1 MDGGATSFVVQ
12 VRWPGGEWSK
22 AYGVRNLDSK
32 DPAQP
37 QDRVSVASITKSMV
51 AVSVLKL
58 VDQGLIG
65 LDDPVNGV
73 LESFRT
79 TLRPPGPIT
88 VRQLLNHN
96 SGMPDFGDSE
106 YAAGPLKQV
115 ANTRLSMQRGL
126 ELAATLPWESKN
138 VDRFSYSNS
147 NYLALGQLIEKLR
160 GRPVA
165 DVLNQDIFAPL
176 GLQHTS
182 LAEPDRRAPDNIHA
196 YVIDG
201 GERVDVTQ
209 PEVWVGSPAGGVIST
224 TQDINT
230 FYRAL
235 LRGQLL
241 SPAML
246 EEMKK
251 KAGFADYGL
260 GLRRFPDACSGDFR
274 YGHTGRIFGYMS
286 ISITSADG
294 GSQVTMAMAVRPLPG
309 RTPQPH
315 AASTCSRRRWNRP
328 PRKPSTA
335 SASEQSGEPGLGGAP
350 PVPNPA
356 ALAGDR
362 LATGLIPSRQCQ
374 PRRHSRRSRHR
385 HGRRPYRNVC
395 SACSGRHP
403 R

>member
-1 MDGGATSFVVQ
+1 MGALAAWWRTRFRLLGAVAFSAVLVVAASGCVGAPPGPAPPSVAAIQAATDSLERRVQHFMDGGATSFVVQ
-12 VRWPGGEWSK
+12 VRWSGGEWSK
-22 AYGVRNLDSK
+22 AYGVRNLVSK

-37 QDRVSVASITKSMV
+37 QDRVSIASITKSMV
-51 AVSVLKL
+51 AVSVLRL

-65 LDDPVNGV
+65 LDDPMNNV

-88 VRQLLNHN
+88 VRQLLNHT

-138 VDRFSYSNS
+138 VDRFAYSNS

-165 DVLNQDIFAPL
+165 DVLNQDIFGPL

-182 LAEPDRRAPDNIHA
+182 LAEPDRGAPDNIHA
-196 YVIDG
+196 YILDG
-201 GERVDVTQ
+201 SERVDVTQ

-224 TQDINT
+224 TQDVSN

-251 KAGFADYGL
+251 KAGFAEYGL

-274 YGHTGRIFGYMS
+274 YGHPGSAFGYIS

-294 GSQVTMAMAVRPLPG
+294 GSEITMAMTL
-309 RTPQPH
+309 
-315 AASTCSRRRWNRP
+315 P
-328 PRKPSTA
+328 PRPWQDPATA
-335 SASEQSGEPGLGGAP
+335 RRVDLLETQMESAAQETL
-350 PVPNPA
+350 
-356 ALAGDR
+356 DR
-362 LATGLIPSRQCQ
+362 LCQ
-374 PRRHSRRSRHR
+374 
-385 HGRRPYRNVC
+385 
-395 SACSGRHP
+395 
-403 R
+403 

>member
-1 MDGGATSFVVQ
+1 MGALPAWWRTRLRLIGAAFSAVLLVAVSGCVGAPSGPAPSGPTPPSAAAIQAATDSLERRVQHFMDGGATAFVVHL
-12 VRWPGGEWSK
+12 RWPGGEWSK
-22 AYGVRNLDSK
+22 AYGVRSLDTN

-88 VRQLLNHN
+88 VRQLLDHN
-96 SGMPDFGDSE
+96 SGMPDYGDAE
-106 YAAGPLKQV
+106 HEAEPLQQV
-115 ANTRLSMQRGL
+115 MNTRLSLQRGL

-182 LAEPDRRAPDNIHA
+182 LAEPDRGAPDNIHA
-196 YVIDG
+196 YIMDG
-201 GERVDVTQ
+201 SERVDVTQ
-209 PEVWVGSPAGGVIST
+209 AEVWVGSPAGGVIST

-235 LRGQLL
+235 LQGQLL

-251 KAGFADYGL
+251 KAGFAEYGL
-260 GLRRFPDACSGDFR
+260 GLSRFPDACSGEFR
-274 YGHTGRIFGYMS
+274 YGHHGAIFGYMS
-286 ISITSADG
+286 ISVTSADG
-294 GSQVTMAMAVRPLPG
+294 GSQVTMAMAVRPMPW
-309 RTPQPH
+309 QD
-315 AASTCSRRRWNRP
+315 AA
-328 PRKPSTA
+328 TA
-335 SASEQSGEPGLGGAP
+335 SRIDLLGTQMEQ
-350 PVPNPA
+350 A
-356 ALAGDR
+356 AQETLDN
-362 LATGLIPSRQCQ
+362 LC
-374 PRRHSRRSRHR
+374 H
-385 HGRRPYRNVC
+385 
-395 SACSGRHP
+395 
-403 R
+403 

>member
-1 MDGGATSFVVQ
+1 MDGGATSFVAQ

-58 VDQGLIG
+58 VDQGIIG

-138 VDRFSYSNS
+138 VDRFAYSNS

-165 DVLNQDIFAPL
+165 DVLNQDIFGPL

-182 LAEPDRRAPDNIHA
+182 LAEPDRGAPDNIHA
-196 YVIDG
+196 YILDG

-209 PEVWVGSPAGGVIST
+209 PEVLVGSPAAGVIST
-224 TQDINT
+224 TQDVNN

-241 SPAML
+241 SPAVL

-251 KAGFADYGL
+251 KTEFWDYGL

-274 YGHTGRIFGYMS
+274 YGHPGSAFGYIS

-294 GSQVTMAMAVRPLPG
+294 GSQITMTM
-309 RTPQPH
+309 TM
-315 AASTCSRRRWNRP
+315 P
-328 PRKPSTA
+328 PRPWQDPATA
-335 SASEQSGEPGLGGAP
+335 RRVDLLETQMEQ
-350 PVPNPA
+350 A
-356 ALAGDR
+356 AQETLDR
-362 LATGLIPSRQCQ
+362 LCQ
-374 PRRHSRRSRHR
+374 
-385 HGRRPYRNVC
+385 
-395 SACSGRHP
+395 
-403 R
+403 

>member
-1 MDGGATSFVVQ
+1 MGALAAWWRTRFSPLGAAAFSAALVVAVSGCVGAPPGPAPSSVFATQAATDSLERRVQHFMDGGATSLVVQ
-12 VRWPGGEWSK
+12 VRWPGGDWSK
-22 AYGVRNLDSK
+22 AYGVRNLVSK
-32 DPAQP
+32 DLARP

-138 VDRFSYSNS
+138 VDRFSYSSS

-160 GRPVA
+160 GQPVA
-165 DVLNQDIFAPL
+165 DVLNQDIFGPL

-182 LAEPDRRAPDNIHA
+182 LAEPDRGAPDNIHA
-196 YVIDG
+196 YIIDG
-201 GERVDVTQ
+201 GARVDVTQ
-209 PEVWVGSPAGGVIST
+209 PEVFVGSPAGGVIST
-224 TQDINT
+224 TQDVNN

-251 KAGFADYGL
+251 KSGFAEYGL
-260 GLRRFPDACSGDFR
+260 GLGRFPDPCSGDFR
-274 YGHTGRIFGYMS
+274 YGHAGYAFGYMS

-294 GSQVTMAMAVRPLPG
+294 GSQVTMTMAHTPLPWQDPATA
-309 RTPQPH
+309 RRIDLLQTQMES
-315 AASTCSRRRWNRP
+315 AAQET
-328 PRKPSTA
+328 
-335 SASEQSGEPGLGGAP
+335 L
-350 PVPNPA
+350 
-356 ALAGDR
+356 DR
-362 LATGLIPSRQCQ
+362 LCP
-374 PRRHSRRSRHR
+374 
-385 HGRRPYRNVC
+385 
-395 SACSGRHP
+395 
-403 R
+403 

>member
-1 MDGGATSFVVQ
+1 MTQEAIQSATETLERRVQHFMDGGSTSFVVQ
-12 VRWPGGEWSK
+12 VRWPGSEWSK
-22 AYGVRNLDSK
+22 AYGVRNLDTK

-37 QDRVSVASITKSMV
+37 EDRVSIASITKSMV

-79 TLRPPGPIT
+79 TLRPPGPVT

-96 SGMPDFGDSE
+96 SGMPD
-106 YAAGPLKQV
+106 YADAENTDPLKQIV
-115 ANTRLSMQRGL
+115 NTRLSMQRGL

-138 VDRFSYSNS
+138 MDRFAYSNS

-165 DVLNQDIFAPL
+165 DVLKEEIFGSL

-182 LAEPDRRAPDNIHA
+182 LAEPDRGAPDNIHA
-196 YVIDG
+196 YITDG

-209 PEVWVGSPAGGVIST
+209 PEVFVGSPAAGVISS
-224 TQDINT
+224 TQDVNN
-230 FYRAL
+230 FFRAL

-260 GLRRFPDACSGDFR
+260 GVWRFPDACSGDVR
-274 YGHTGRIFGYMS
+274 YGHSGTAFGYIS

-294 GSQVTMAMAVRPLPG
+294 GSQITMAM
-309 RTPQPH
+309 TM
-315 AASTCSRRRWNRP
+315 P
-328 PRKPSTA
+328 PRPWQDPATA
-335 SASEQSGEPGLGGAP
+335 RRVDLLQTQMEQ
-350 PVPNPA
+350 A
-356 ALAGDR
+356 AQETLDR
-362 LATGLIPSRQCQ
+362 LCQ
-374 PRRHSRRSRHR
+374 
-385 HGRRPYRNVC
+385 
-395 SACSGRHP
+395 
-403 R
+403 

>member
-1 MDGGATSFVVQ
+1 MEGGATSFVVQ
-12 VRWPGGEWSK
+12 MRWPGGEWSK

-32 DPAQP
+32 DPARP
-37 QDRVSVASITKSMV
+37 QDRVSVGSITKSMV

-58 VDQGLIG
+58 VDEGLIG

-160 GRPVA
+160 GQPVA

-182 LAEPDRRAPDNIHA
+182 LAEPDRQAPDNIHA
-196 YVIDG
+196 YILEG
-201 GERVDVTQ
+201 GQRVDLTQ
-209 PEVWVGSPAGGVIST
+209 PEALVGSPAGGVIST
-224 TQDINT
+224 TQDLNT

-251 KAGFADYGL
+251 KTEFWDYGL
-260 GLRRFPDACSGDFR
+260 GLRRYPDACSGDVR
-274 YGHTGRIFGYMS
+274 YGHPGSAFGYIS

-294 GSQVTMAMAVRPLPG
+294 GSQITMTM
-309 RTPQPH
+309 TM
-315 AASTCSRRRWNRP
+315 P
-328 PRKPSTA
+328 PRPWNDPATA
-335 SASEQSGEPGLGGAP
+335 RRADLLETQMEQAAQETLDGL
-350 PVPNPA
+350 
-356 ALAGDR
+356 
-362 LATGLIPSRQCQ
+362 CQ
-374 PRRHSRRSRHR
+374 
-385 HGRRPYRNVC
+385 
-395 SACSGRHP
+395 
-403 R
+403 

>member
-1 MDGGATSFVVQ
+1 MGALAVWWRTRFCPLGAAVFSAALVLAVSGCVGALPGPAPSSVSATQTATDSLERRVQHFMEGGATSVVVQ

-32 DPAQP
+32 DRARP

-88 VRQLLNHN
+88 VRQLLNHT

-165 DVLNQDIFAPL
+165 DVLNQDIFAPP
-176 GLQHTS
+176 G
-182 LAEPDRRAPDNIHA
+182 
-196 YVIDG
+196 
-201 GERVDVTQ
+201 
-209 PEVWVGSPAGGVIST
+209 
-224 TQDINT
+224 
-230 FYRAL
+230 
-235 LRGQLL
+235 
-241 SPAML
+241 
-246 EEMKK
+246 
-251 KAGFADYGL
+251 
-260 GLRRFPDACSGDFR
+260 
-274 YGHTGRIFGYMS
+274 
-286 ISITSADG
+286 TSAH
-294 GSQVTMAMAVRPLPG
+294 VAG
-309 RTPQPH
+309 RTG
-315 AASTCSRRRWNRP
+315 P
-328 PRKPSTA
+328 PG
-335 SASEQSGEPGLGGAP
+335 SG
-350 PVPNPA
+350 
-356 ALAGDR
+356 
-362 LATGLIPSRQCQ
+362 Q
-374 PRRHSRRSRHR
+374 
-385 HGRRPYRNVC
+385 
-395 SACSGRHP
+395 HP
-403 R
+403 RLRH